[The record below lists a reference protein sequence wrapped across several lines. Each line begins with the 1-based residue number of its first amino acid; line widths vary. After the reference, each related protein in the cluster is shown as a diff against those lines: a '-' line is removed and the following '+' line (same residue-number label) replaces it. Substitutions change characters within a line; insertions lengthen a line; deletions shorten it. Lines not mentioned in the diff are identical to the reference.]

1 MLSLPAAKAQT
12 VKAPAAAAAAAVLLS
27 PLLRH
32 MRPCEERARV
42 DHRLLSFDA

>member
-12 VKAPAAAAAAAVLLS
+12 VKAPAAAAAAVLLS